1 MTTHGRLPIVPVG
14 GTRDVTSFIVRP
26 VRTKVAIV
34 GGGPAGMLLS
44 HLLWRAGI
52 DNVVVE
58 QRSREY
64 VEARVRD
71 VVIEQGT
78 ADLLRSLGLGSRMDR
93 EGFVHEGV
101 TISNSRSP
109 FRVDFMSLVGRVVMV
124 YGQTEI
130 QRDLYD
136 SGVRA
141 EWPIVFEAEGVQLH
155 DLTSD
160 RPRLTYT
167 VHGKESFVEA
177 DFVAGCDGFHGV
189 SRQSIPTHLRR
200 EFERLYPFGWMGV
213 LAETPPVSHELIYAR
228 HPRGFALCSMRN
240 PKLSRY
246 YIQCGADTEASSW
259 SDEAF
264 WDELRRRIPDDAAES
279 LVTGPSIEKSFTPLR
294 SYVSEPMQWGNLF
307 LAGDAAHIVPPT
319 GAKGL
324 NLAFSDVLYLSEAL
338 AEHYSGGSMAA
349 LDDYGRRAL
358 RRVWKAVRF
367 SWWMTS
373 MLHTFPDAGE
383 FEHRLQESE
392 LDYLAGSPAAQTA
405 MAENYTGLPF

>member
-1 MTTHGRLPIVPVG
+1 
-14 GTRDVTSFIVRP
+14 

-44 HLLWRAGI
+44 HLLWRSDI

-64 VEARVRD
+64 VEARIRAG
-71 VVIEQGT
+71 VIEQGT

-130 QRDLYD
+130 QKDLYD
-136 SGVRA
+136 SGIA
-141 EWPIVFEAEGVQLH
+141 AGQPIVFEAEGVQLH
-155 DLTSD
+155 DLTTE
-160 RPRLTYT
+160 RPSVSYT
-167 VHGKESFVEA
+167 VSGEASTIEA

-189 SRQSIPTHLRR
+189 SRHSIPANVRR

-213 LAETPPVSHELIYAR
+213 LSETPPVSHELIYAR

-240 PKLSRY
+240 PMLSRY
-246 YIQCGADTEASSW
+246 YVQCTADTDAASW
-259 SDEAF
+259 SDDQF
-264 WDELRRRIPDDAAES
+264 WDELRLRIPIEAADS
-279 LVTGPSIEKSFTPLR
+279 LVTGPSIEKSVTPLR
-294 SYVSEPMQWGNLF
+294 SYVAEPMQWGKLF

-324 NLAFSDVLYLSEAL
+324 NLAFSDVHYLSEAL
-338 AEHYSGGSMAA
+338 TEWYAGGSPTV
-349 LDDYGRRAL
+349 LDGYGARAL

-367 SWWMTS
+367 SWWMTT

-383 FEHRLQESE
+383 FEHRLQETE
-392 LDYLAGSPAAQTA
+392 LDYLAGSPAAQKA